1 MAFRCAWTSRRNARV
16 EFKLPTPMKINQTEL
31 EVARASALDVEADAL
46 VNAANK
52 AMRGGGGIDGAIHSR
67 GGRALMDELELVAP
81 EGAQTAEVVVT
92 GGHRLPHRFVF
103 HVAGP
108 VWSERRA
115 EQCDESLGAAYRNA
129 LGEADARRL
138 QTIAVPSIST
148 GVYAF
153 PLVRAAGI
161 ALATTIEYLKSHPDT
176 SLRRVTFAMWGGEE
190 HHVFRRALEHLERET
205 EGNEANP

>member
-1 MAFRCAWTSRRNARV
+1 
-16 EFKLPTPMKINQTEL
+16 MKINQTEL
-31 EVARASALDVEADAL
+31 EVARVSALDVEAEAI
-46 VNAANK
+46 VNAANR

-67 GGRALMDELELVAP
+67 GGREMMNELELVAP
-81 EGAQTAEVVVT
+81 DGAQTAEVVVT

-115 EQCDESLGAAYRNA
+115 DECDELLRAAYRNA
-129 LGEADARRL
+129 LSEADARRL
-138 QTIAVPSIST
+138 ENIVLPSIST
-148 GVYAF
+148 GIYSF

-161 ALATTIEYLKSHPDT
+161 ALKAAIDFLELHPET

-190 HHVFRRALEHLERET
+190 HHVFRRALERLERQTGEHET
-205 EGNEANP
+205 NA